1 MDEYY
6 RVSPIQMSE
15 GSDLDSQGQPYF
27 KQSRRKSGSDF
38 GNIFISACDELKQR
52 QASHTKVGVIPL
64 AWRLRDK
71 QVSEIRPFQRQEKGP
86 EEVAASFGSAIFLDI
101 HCVLC

>member
-1 MDEYY
+1 MCLEMTIEICCQGGIKETMDEYY

-38 GNIFISACDELKQR
+38 GNIFISACDELKMKTGITHQSR
-52 QASHTKVGVIPL
+52 GYTPGL
-64 AWRLRDK
+64 ALAR
-71 QVSEIRPFQRQEKGP
+71 
-86 EEVAASFGSAIFLDI
+86 
-101 HCVLC
+101 